1 MHSFVMDK
9 SCFYRGFLARKLL
22 QAPTVENANA
32 EYWVIDYKGEVQ
44 GGCGFYLAKGLPDKC
59 VEIVKYPDFVTF
71 HHPKSMILS
80 NDTLCVKIR
89 IGYVSFKSIPLA
101 VPFRLRCVTIIL
113 YIYSHFAHINVIWL
127 SIFGG

>member
-44 GGCGFYLAKGLPDKC
+44 GGCGFYPAKGLPDKC
-59 VEIVKYPDFVTF
+59 VEIVKYPD
-71 HHPKSMILS
+71 
-80 NDTLCVKIR
+80 
-89 IGYVSFKSIPLA
+89 
-101 VPFRLRCVTIIL
+101 PFRFSVVPAVVMTISTEKNEKGEKNGKIEKTENFN
-113 YIYSHFAHINVIWL
+113 SPVINNLV
-127 SIFGG
+127 